1 MPHWIRSLAAQ
12 AGAGV
17 PTLLTLVA
25 LGALALWGRSNN
37 WQLSPPSSGD
47 QGLQKQASADTGVR
61 VVRVSPGQSEA
72 DPVQVEFPSAAAVG
86 KVDVRVVPARARDL
100 KQIITAPGMLD
111 YQPERFA
118 RLTARA
124 SGSVWRVYKEIGDP
138 IRAGELLALL
148 DAAEVGRVKAD
159 LLRDLAMVQSQA
171 TAVARLQKT
180 YAGGSDPE
188 SSLQAA
194 QAVLREVRV
203 RLFNDQQGLL
213 SLGLPVRLEELEKL
227 PDDKLA
233 RRLRLLGL
241 PEAVAR
247 DLDPD
252 NLTANLLP
260 LTAPFDGQVVERNAA
275 TGEVV
280 QTAMPKTLFVVGDI
294 RQLHADLDVNP
305 EDIAGVHVGQSV
317 TFRPNDGGPE
327 AVGRV
332 SHVSREVNAKTRARA
347 GPRRGTQSHRDR
359 ALCRPNT
366 FGTGRIIVA
375 ERPGAV
381 VVPAEAVQSDG
392 KNGNLVFIRVSP
404 TVFEARPVRPG
415 LREGAVVEVSGVRE
429 GEDVVTTGAHLLKS
443 ELQKDRIVG
452 GDE

>member
-1 MPHWIRSLAAQ
+1 MPRWIRSLATQTA
-12 AGAGV
+12 ASV
-17 PTLLTLVA
+17 PTLVTLAA

-37 WQLSPPSSGD
+37 WQLSPSRSAD
-47 QGLQKQASADTGVR
+47 QGGEKQAAAEPGVKVIGVLAGSKAGSDVQSA
-61 VVRVSPGQSEA
+61 A
-72 DPVQVEFPSAAAVG
+72 DPVRVEFPSAAAVD
-86 KVDVRVVPARARDL
+86 KVGIQVVPARLRDL
-100 KQIITAPGMLD
+100 KHIVTAPGMLD
-111 YQPERFA
+111 YDPERFA

-138 IRAGELLALL
+138 IRAGDLLALL

-159 LLRDLAMVQSQA
+159 LLRDLALVQSQS

-180 YAGGSDPE
+180 FAGGSDPQSTLE
-188 SSLQAA
+188 AA
-194 QAVLREVRV
+194 QTALREARV

-213 SLGLPVRLEELEKL
+213 SLGLPVRLEDLEKL

-241 PEAVAR
+241 PEAVVR

-294 RQLHADLDVNP
+294 RRLHADLDVNP
-305 EDIAGVHVGQSV
+305 EDIAGVLVGQTV
-317 TFRPNDGGPE
+317 TFRPNDGGPD

-332 SHVSREVNAKTRARA
+332 SH
-347 GPRRGTQSHRDR
+347 
-359 ALCRPNT
+359 L
-366 FGTGRIIVA
+366 
-375 ERPGAV
+375 
-381 VVPAEAVQSDG
+381 
-392 KNGNLVFIRVSP
+392 SP
-404 TVFEARPVRPG
+404 
-415 LREGAVVEVSGVRE
+415 
-429 GEDVVTTGAHLLKS
+429 
-443 ELQKDRIVG
+443 
-452 GDE
+452 

>member
-1 MPHWIRSLAAQ
+1 MPHWIWGLATRA
-12 AGAGV
+12 AAGV
-17 PTLLTLVA
+17 PTLLTLAA
-25 LGALALWGRSNN
+25 LCTLALWGRSNN
-37 WQLSPPSSGD
+37 WQLSPSRAAD
-47 QGLQKQASADTGVR
+47 QVAGKQASAEPAVKVGGA
-61 VVRVSPGQSEA
+61 SPGQSAA
-72 DPVQVEFPSAAAVG
+72 DPVRVEFPSAAAVG
-86 KVDVRVVPARARDL
+86 KVDIRVVPARLRDL
-100 KQIITAPGMLD
+100 KHIVTAPGMLD
-111 YQPERFA
+111 YDPERFA

-138 IRAGELLALL
+138 IRKGELLALL
-148 DAAEVGRVKAD
+148 DAADVGRMKAD
-159 LLRDLAMVQSQA
+159 LLRDLAMVHSQT

-180 YAGGSDPE
+180 YDGGSDPA

-194 QAVLREVRV
+194 QTALREARV

-227 PDDKLA
+227 SDEKLA

-247 DLDPD
+247 DLDAD
-252 NLTANLLP
+252 HLTANLLP

-305 EDIAGVHVGQSV
+305 EDIAGVRVGQMV
-317 TFRPNDGGPE
+317 TFRPNDGGPD

-332 SHVSREVNAKTRARA
+332 SHLSPEVNAKTRRVQVHAEV
-347 GPRRGTQSHRDR
+347 PNEDRR
-359 ALCRPNT
+359 LRPNT
-366 FGTGRIIVA
+366 FGTGRIVVA
-375 ERPGAV
+375 DRAGAV
-381 VVPAEAVQSDG
+381 VVPAEAVQSIG
-392 KNGNLVFIRVSP
+392 KSGSLVFVRVSP
-404 TVFEARPVRPG
+404 TVFEARHVRLG
-415 LREGAVVEVSGVRE
+415 LREGDLVEVGAVRA
-429 GEDVVTTGAHLLKS
+429 GEEVVTTGGHMLAS
-443 ELQKDRIVG
+443 ELQKDRIGG